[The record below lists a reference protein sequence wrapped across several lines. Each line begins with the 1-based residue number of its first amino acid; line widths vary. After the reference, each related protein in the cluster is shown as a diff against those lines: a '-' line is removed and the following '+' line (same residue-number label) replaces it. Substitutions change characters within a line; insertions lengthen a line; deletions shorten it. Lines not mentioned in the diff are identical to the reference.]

1 MSVSHGTA
9 QDLVRNLLELQ
20 SATRRVLK
28 TSAGHRELS
37 AVQTMILTLL
47 SCTSGRRAKDIV
59 AESALG
65 ASGMSRHLSVL
76 EQLGYVARTPDP
88 ADGRA
93 QIVHLTAA
101 GRSALERH
109 VRADAESLA
118 SRLGDLS
125 EEGAAATSSTLA
137 RLTELFLASL
147 GSQPRTSS
155 VPVVL
160 PGATAPHDPLHP
172 GAPADPGR
180 GEENTQ

>member
-76 EQLGYVARTPDP
+76 EQLGYVTRTPDP

-93 QIVHLTAA
+93 QIVSITDA
-101 GRSALERH
+101 GRHALDTNL
-109 VRADAESLA
+109 RADAENLV

-125 EEGAAATSSTLA
+125 EGEAARASASLN
-137 RLTELFLASL
+137 RITELFLDSL
-147 GSQPRTSS
+147 GMSRMTSPPWSDRPRTPQTS
-155 VPVVL
+155 
-160 PGATAPHDPLHP
+160 APR
-172 GAPADPGR
+172 GTGC
-180 GEENTQ
+180 GEEPTP